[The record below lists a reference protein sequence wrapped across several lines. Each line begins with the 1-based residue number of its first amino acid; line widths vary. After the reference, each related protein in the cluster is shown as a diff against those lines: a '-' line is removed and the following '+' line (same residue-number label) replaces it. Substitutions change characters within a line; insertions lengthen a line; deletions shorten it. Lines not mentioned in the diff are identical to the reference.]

1 MVPGKLDIHMQND
14 EVGPLPHI
22 VSKNKLKT
30 DQDLNVRSKTMNL
43 EENTGKKLPDIG
55 FGNDYFSSVT

>member
-1 MVPGKLDIHMQND
+1 MQND

-22 VSKNKLKT
+22 ISKNKLKT

-43 EENTGKKLPDIG
+43 EENTGKKFPDIG